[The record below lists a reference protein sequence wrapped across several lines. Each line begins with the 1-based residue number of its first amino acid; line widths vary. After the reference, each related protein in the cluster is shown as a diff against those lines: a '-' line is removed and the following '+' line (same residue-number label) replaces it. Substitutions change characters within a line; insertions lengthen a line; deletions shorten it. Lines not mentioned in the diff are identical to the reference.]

1 MMTPTEKFI
10 LSTVFCPVSFGR
22 PLTTHP
28 DSFLFLTLSMVLI
41 AASLYLPEHI
51 VTISHRAFY
60 YYSGRG
66 TPPSKA
72 SAISAAAAAAAA
84 AALTTSAQVLV
95 ETATAVSV

>member
-1 MMTPTEKFI
+1 MI
-10 LSTVFCPVSFGR
+10 
-22 PLTTHP
+22 
-28 DSFLFLTLSMVLI
+28 LI

-66 TPPSKA
+66 TPPSKP
-72 SAISAAAAAAAA
+72 SAISAAAAAA

-95 ETATAVSV
+95 ETATTVSV